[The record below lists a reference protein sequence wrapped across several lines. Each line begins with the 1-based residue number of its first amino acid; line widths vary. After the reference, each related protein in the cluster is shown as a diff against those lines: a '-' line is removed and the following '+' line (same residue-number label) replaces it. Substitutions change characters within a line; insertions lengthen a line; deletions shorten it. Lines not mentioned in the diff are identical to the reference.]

1 MGLIWELIKMLGETK
16 SPKDKQ
22 KEQEEKDFEEE
33 ADYLG
38 LTEDEKEDCK
48 LSGITPEEWAEENDP
63 NYED

>member
-1 MGLIWELIKMLGETK
+1 MLGETK

>member
-48 LSGITPEEWAEENDP
+48 LSGITPEVWAEENDP